1 MALWQLSVDGNR
13 RLGMGSVE
21 SGPEY
26 LLSADVTLDGILSD
40 GRGWPDDPPVEG
52 PVPEQF
58 RVLAPVQSQEVWA
71 AGVTYQRSR
80 AARVEEAE
88 TPDHYDKVYVAE
100 RPELFFKAN
109 GERVRGPEMPIGIRF
124 DSSWNVPEPELG
136 LVVNHSGE
144 ILGYVVANDVS
155 SRSIEGENPLY
166 LPQAKSYTGSCALG
180 PCIVPISEALPLEEI
195 MIEIVIERDSNVCH
209 SDAAGVSLM
218 ARKPEDLV
226 AWLMRAMDFPT
237 GVVLLTGTP
246 IVPPTDFSLQPDDVV
261 TVSMSGLGRLRNVV
275 ETVGSAQPTVV

>member
-13 RLGMGSVE
+13 RLGVGSVAN
-21 SGPEY
+21 GPEY

-40 GRGWPDDPPVEG
+40 GRGWLDDPPVEG
-52 PVPEQF
+52 PVPERF

-109 GERVRGPEMPIGIRF
+109 GARVRGPDMPIGIRF

-180 PCIVPISEALPLEEI
+180 PCIVPVAESLPFDEI
-195 MIEIVIERDSNVCH
+195 AIEVLIERDSVVCH

-246 IVPPTDFSLQPDDVV
+246 IVPPADFSLQPGDVV
-261 TVSMSGLGRLRNVV
+261 TVSMSGLGRLKNVV
-275 ETVGSAQPTVV
+275 ETVGSAQPTAV